1 MRFHMRCG
9 LLAALVAAM
18 FVVQA
23 VNASPAQAMRY
34 CPYGGYC
41 RPGTCVKYQP
51 HRRVQYACNVANCT
65 AANCSR

>member
-1 MRFHMRCG
+1 MRYGRLAA
-9 LLAALVAAM
+9 LLAAM
-18 FVVQA
+18 FILQA

-41 RPGTCVKYQP
+41 PAGTCVKYQP
-51 HRRVQYACNVANCT
+51 YRRVQYTCKVANCS